1 MAVAAKLLDAPDNKS
16 SVLRVARKKPVCAL
30 ERPSWPRI
38 PERPRPPKKHKQL
51 KALQRAKM
59 LSSYR
64 ILAPADVLA
73 IEVWGGRDWRPAV
86 SSGGVAI
93 ETARL
98 RARTLVTP

>member
-1 MAVAAKLLDAPDNKS
+1 MRVRKAVLAPDT
-16 SVLRVARKKPVCAL
+16 RA
-30 ERPSWPRI
+30 PSH
-38 PERPRPPKKHKQL
+38 PPKKHKQL